1 MRSHDVID
9 RLKNAEPALR
19 ATGVAALYLFGSH
32 ARDEARADP
41 DVDVFVDP
49 QTDETFGFLAF
60 MKAYATIVDAVGP
73 NVEVGYSTR
82 EGLSRY
88 IRKVSNEK
96 PRGYFDGGEQEPSS
110 SVTPHSRRDRRMV
123 SALQNVTLADYQ
135 ESYALRRAAERAVQ
149 IVSEAAKSLP
159 PEMLARHSEAPWNA
173 IIGIGNILRHE
184 YQRIDDRRLW
194 EIVTVHLPELRPVIM
209 AMIDEL
215 KD

>member
-1 MRSHDVID
+1 MAS
-9 RLKNAEPALR
+9 ALR
-19 ATGVAALYLFGSH
+19 
-32 ARDEARADP
+32 
-41 DVDVFVDP
+41 
-49 QTDETFGFLAF
+49 
-60 MKAYATIVDAVGP
+60 
-73 NVEVGYSTR
+73 
-82 EGLSRY
+82 
-88 IRKVSNEK
+88 
-96 PRGYFDGGEQEPSS
+96 
-110 SVTPHSRRDRRMV
+110 
-123 SALQNVTLADYQ
+123 NVTLADYQ

-159 PEMLARHSEAPWNA
+159 PEMLARHSEPWNA